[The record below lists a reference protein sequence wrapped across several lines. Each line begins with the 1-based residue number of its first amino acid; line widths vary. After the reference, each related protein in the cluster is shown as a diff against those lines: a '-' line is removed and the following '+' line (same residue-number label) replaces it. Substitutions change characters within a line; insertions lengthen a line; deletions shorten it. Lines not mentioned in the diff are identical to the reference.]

1 MMLPAAF
8 LTRPI
13 AHRAYHDKTKGRPE
27 NSLAAVRA
35 AVDAG
40 YGIEIDLQL
49 SSDRVAMVFHD
60 EALGRLTE
68 ESGPLSARPAAA
80 LGAIPL
86 RHGTEGIPTLTQ
98 VLDIIAG
105 RVPLLIEVKDTDIP
119 VGPRVGALEQAV
131 AECLTGYVGP
141 VAVMSFNPHS
151 VAALAR
157 FAPDVPRGL
166 TVGGPEDS
174 TYAGLPPARVTA
186 LADMTDFDRVGAS
199 FVSCDRTRLDRPAVL
214 SLKALGVP
222 ILCWTVRSP
231 EQEAAARR
239 IADNITFEGYAA

>member
-1 MMLPAAF
+1 MILPYVF

-13 AHRAYHDKTKGRPE
+13 AHRAYHDTTAGRPE

-35 AVDAG
+35 AVEAG

-49 SSDRVAMVFHD
+49 SSDGVAMVFHD
-60 EALGRLTE
+60 EALDRLTT
-68 ESGPLSARPAAA
+68 ESGLLSDRTAAD

-86 RHGTEGIPTLTQ
+86 RHGAEGIPTLSE
-98 VLDIIAG
+98 VLDTIAG

-131 AECLTGYVGP
+131 AKCLADYRGP

-166 TVGGPEDS
+166 TVGGPEDT
-174 TYAGLPPARVTA
+174 TYVGLPPERVTA
-186 LADMTDFDRVGAS
+186 LADMTDFDRVGAC
-199 FVSCDRTRLDRPAVL
+199 FVSYDHTLLDRPAVL
-214 SLKALGVP
+214 ALKLRGVP
-222 ILCWTVRSP
+222 VLCWAVRSP
-231 EQEAAARR
+231 AQEAAARR
-239 IADNITFEGYAA
+239 IADNVTFDGYAA

>member
-1 MMLPAAF
+1 MILPADF

-13 AHRAYHDKTKGRPE
+13 AHRAFHDKTKGRPE

-35 AVDAG
+35 AVNAG

-49 SSDRVAMVFHD
+49 SSDGAAMVFHD
-60 EALGRLTE
+60 ERLERLTE
-68 ESGPLSARPAAA
+68 ESGLLSTRTAAE

-86 RHGTEGIPTLTQ
+86 RHGSEGIPTLSE
-98 VLDIIAG
+98 VLDTIAG

-119 VGPRVGALEQAV
+119 VGPRVGRLEQAV
-131 AECLTGYVGP
+131 AECLTGYGGP

-174 TYAGLPPARVTA
+174 TYVGLPPAQVTA
-186 LADMTDFDRVGAS
+186 LANMTDFDRVGAC
-199 FVSCDRTRLDRPAVL
+199 FVSYDHSLLDRPAVL
-214 SLKALGVP
+214 ALKTRGVP

-239 IADNITFEGYAA
+239 FADNVTFDGYAA